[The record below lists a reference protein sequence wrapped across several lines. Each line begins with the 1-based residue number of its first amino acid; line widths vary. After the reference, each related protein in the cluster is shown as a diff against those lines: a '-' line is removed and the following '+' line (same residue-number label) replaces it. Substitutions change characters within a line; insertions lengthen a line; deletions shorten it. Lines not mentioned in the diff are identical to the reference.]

1 MKKSGK
7 RIVIVCVVIIVL
19 ILLLCSLFVVRIYTD
34 IRKMS
39 SLETQQVIDQVYAV
53 QDTFVNLFLIKSG
66 DTYIAVDAG
75 NNVEHVR
82 QELEILQIDPQNVT
96 AVFLTHTDADHVAAL
111 KLFSKATIY
120 LSGAEEQMIN
130 GQTARFLFLKNSLD
144 CSYEML
150 EDNQIFDISGL
161 QVKGILTPGH
171 TPGSMCYLINGTYLF
186 TGDSTNLQNGKIN
199 EFNDLFNMDSETQR
213 ISLRK
218 LAKLSRVKYVFTAHY
233 GFTDNYQHAFENWKN

>member
-82 QELEILQIDPQNVT
+82 QELE
-96 AVFLTHTDADHVAAL
+96 
-111 KLFSKATIY
+111 KL
-120 LSGAEEQMIN
+120 
-130 GQTARFLFLKNSLD
+130 
-144 CSYEML
+144 
-150 EDNQIFDISGL
+150 
-161 QVKGILTPGH
+161 
-171 TPGSMCYLINGTYLF
+171 
-186 TGDSTNLQNGKIN
+186 
-199 EFNDLFNMDSETQR
+199 
-213 ISLRK
+213 
-218 LAKLSRVKYVFTAHY
+218 
-233 GFTDNYQHAFENWKN
+233 